1 MFLKQPH
8 VPVRHAVALA
18 VATTLAFGAT
28 NAMAVK
34 NVTWDDIANDHKTG
48 QDVLNYGLGLKTQ
61 RHSPLRQVNT
71 GNVDQLVPVW
81 SFSFGGEK
89 QRGQEA
95 QALVHDGVIYV
106 TSSYSRFHALDA
118 KTGKQLWS
126 YEHRLPDD
134 IRPCCDVVNRGP
146 AIYGDKVYFGTLDAR
161 MVALDRATGK
171 VVWNEKFG
179 DHKVGYTMTGAPT
192 IVKEKNG
199 RVLLIHGSSGDEFGV
214 VGYLYARDPETGAEV
229 WARPLVE
236 GHIGR
241 NEGKDS
247 TPTGDAKAPSWPRDK
262 EGKLVD
268 AWNHGGGAPWQSAA
282 FDPETNT
289 IVIGAG
295 NPAPWNTWKR
305 TKEGDDPQNWDSLF
319 TSGQAYVDATTG
331 ELKGFFQHTPND
343 AWDFSGNNSVVLFE
357 YKDKDGKLVKAS
369 AHADRNGFFF
379 VTDRTK
385 LATGAGYPNKPTS
398 LINAWPFV
406 DGITWAKGFD
416 LKTGRPIETG
426 NRPPLPEAGGDKGKS
441 VFVSPPFLGG
451 TNWMPMSY
459 SPDTGLFYIPGNHW
473 AMDYWTENL
482 TYKAGSA
489 YLGQGFRI
497 KRLFDDHVGVLR
509 AIDPKTG
516 KIAWEQKEKFPLWA
530 GTMTTAGGLL
540 VTGTSDGFIKIFD
553 AKNGKELWKFQTGS
567 GVVSVPITWE
577 QDGEQY
583 IGLSS
588 GYGGAVPLWGGD
600 MADLTK
606 QVTQGGSYWV
616 FKLPKSASKV
626 AGK

>member
-1 MFLKQPH
+1 MTRFPAMN
-8 VPVRHAVALA
+8 AVAAASAALMLGLA
-18 VATTLAFGAT
+18 SLPAA
-28 NAMAVK
+28 AVK
-34 NVTWDDIANDHKTG
+34 PVSWNDIANDDKTG

-61 RHSPLRQVNT
+61 RHSPLKQINAR
-71 GNVDQLVPVW
+71 NVDQLVPAW

-118 KTGKQLWS
+118 KTGKQIWM

-134 IRPCCDVVNRGP
+134 IRPCCDVVNRGA
-146 AIYGDKVYFGTLDAR
+146 AIYGDKVFFGTLDAR
-161 MVALDRATGK
+161 MIALDRATGK
-171 VVWNEKFG
+171 VVWNEKFA

-192 IVKEKNG
+192 VVKEKNG
-199 RVLLIHGSSGDEFGV
+199 RVLLVHGSSGDEFGV
-214 VGYLYARDPETGAEV
+214 VGYLYARDPDTGEEV
-229 WARPLVE
+229 WARPFVE
-236 GHIGR
+236 GHTGR
-241 NEGKDS
+241 LNGKDS
-247 TPTGDAKAPSWPRDK
+247 MTTGDAKAPSWPRDK
-262 EGKLVD
+262 DGNLVE
-268 AWNHGGGAPWQSAA
+268 AWHHGGGAPWQSAA

-305 TKEGDDPQNWDSLF
+305 TKEGDDPKNWDSLF

-331 ELKGFFQHTPND
+331 ELKGFYQHTPND
-343 AWDFSGNNSVVLFE
+343 AWDFSGNNSVVLFD
-357 YKDKDGKLVKAS
+357 YKDPKTGKQVKAS
-369 AHADRNGFFF
+369 AHADRNGFFY
-379 VTDRTK
+379 VTDREK
-385 LATGAGYPNKPTS
+385 LATGAGYPNKPTA
-398 LINAWPFV
+398 LIGAWPFV
-406 DGITWAKGFD
+406 DGITWATGID
-416 LKTGRPIETG
+416 LKTGRPNEVAG
-426 NRPPLPEAGGDKGKS
+426 QRPPLPTAGADKGKA

-497 KRLFDDHVGVLR
+497 KRLYDDHVGTLR
-509 AIDPKTG
+509 AINPVTG
-516 KIAWEQKEKFPLWA
+516 KIAWEHKEKFPLWA
-530 GTMTTAGGLL
+530 GTLTTAGGLL
-540 VTGTSDGFIKIFD
+540 VTGTSDGYIKILD
-553 AKNGKELWKFQTGS
+553 AKTGKELWKFQTGS

-600 MADLTK
+600 MAELTR

-616 FKLPKSASKV
+616 FKLPRAAQKV
-626 AGK
+626 AAK